1 MKKKCLMNIVSI
13 RDLDLSCPSRE
24 DTCSN
29 ILVGMIIRKMTLM
42 SGILMSKVTHF
53 AAKCSQ
59 IGLDEISWTVTCHRK
74 NQSSLDHKKW
84 KLWTPKTGVL
94 SLSVCAKRFGTRWAS
109 SGVWVIHDTHPSWS
123 LVSPFLLKKKKKKV
137 GGSGLWIIWVC

>member
-1 MKKKCLMNIVSI
+1 MNIVSI
-13 RDLDLSCPSRE
+13 RDLDLSFPPRE

-42 SGILMSKVTHF
+42 SGMLMSKVTHF

-59 IGLDEISWTVTCHRK
+59 IGLDEVSWTVTCHHK
-74 NQSSLDHKKW
+74 NRNSLDHKKW
-84 KLWTPKTGVL
+84 KVWTPKIGVF
-94 SLSVCAKRFGTRWAS
+94 SLSVYAKRSGTPSAS

-123 LVSPFLLKKKKKKV
+123 LVSTFLFPSPLL
-137 GGSGLWIIWVC
+137 SFSPLLFF